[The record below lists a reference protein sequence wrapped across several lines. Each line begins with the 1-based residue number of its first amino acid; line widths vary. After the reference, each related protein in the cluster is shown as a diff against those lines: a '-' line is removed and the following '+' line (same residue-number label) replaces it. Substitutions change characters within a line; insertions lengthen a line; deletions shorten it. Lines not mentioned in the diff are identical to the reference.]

1 MNKIVLMLC
10 ALMPAMA
17 YSADLQSIA
26 KVLIKFADRPGTYR
40 IKVESVNK
48 IQEVSRDDIRYD
60 SLSESIYSYTQEVEG
75 DRFWLI
81 TTIPGEAIRIRI
93 SIRKFENGRCVA
105 GGFGFFKLDGLHEL
119 AEKAKTQQERNYICN
134 CTIDLSNNF
143 KNFCERNAQARIGV
157 GSIEN
162 DEITE

>member
-17 YSADLQSIA
+17 YSADIQDIPEL
-26 KVLIKFADRPGTYR
+26 LIKFADRPGTYR
-40 IKVESVNK
+40 IKVESVNN
-48 IQEVSRDDIRYD
+48 IQEVGRDVIRYD
-60 SLSESIYSYTQEVEG
+60 SLRQSIYIHKQEVEG
-75 DRFWLI
+75 DCFCLI
-81 TTIPGEAIRIRI
+81 TAIPGEATRIRI
-93 SIRKFENGRCVA
+93 SIRKLENGESVA